1 MKLRAKKKYLF
12 VFYMVLIFSG
22 RLVAQVDTIPLAE
35 VEINSSATPV
45 VFKQVSRSIRVITS
59 SELATAPVSS
69 LDDILRFYGG
79 VDVRERGGLGVQSDL
94 SIRGGGMDQNLLMY
108 NGVGIN
114 DPQTGHHNTNQAI
127 MLFNVDKIEIL
138 EGPGTRWFGPNA
150 FSGGI
155 NLITELPEQNRVG
168 FDVSGGSYGLFFA
181 DLSAAFRMGS
191 WVNTTSVS
199 RHKSDGYIRNTDFSI
214 WQINN
219 ESTYR
224 FADGILRIYLGY
236 LDKGFGANSFY
247 SPKYPDQYEQ
257 IRSSL
262 ASISLEKGTRWPVK
276 ATVSWRRL
284 YDRFELFREDDAWY
298 RKQGDVYV
306 NGVDTAGFPTSS
318 GILPYKGH
326 NYHRTDVVTANVA
339 VGMTTLAGRT
349 QLGMEVRHEG
359 IISNVLGD
367 LMPDTIYASEGDAW
381 YNHRK
386 NRQSLTLFLNQGYE
400 QGRFSF
406 AGGLSAYYNSDF
418 DWHFSH
424 GIDVGYFVFDWLKVY
439 ISENQAFRI
448 PTFTDLYYQGPDQV
462 SNPNLQPETATTY
475 EIGSKAFFN
484 HITLSGAVFHRNSH
498 NLIDWIKEYPEE
510 KWHSMNLTS
519 MKTNGI
525 SGSVQY
531 LAPLS
536 TQDMIR
542 SAGVSYTYLQSNK
555 SSVSYLSLYA
565 LDYLRHNLVVNFSH
579 GLLLKNLSVSWAFNF
594 QQRNGSYV
602 DFNTGVSTAYQPVS
616 RINVK
621 VAYQYRWANFY
632 VMCRNLLNDK
642 AVDYGNIPSSGLWIT
657 VGMKGKLD
665 FSQKK

>member
-1 MKLRAKKKYLF
+1 
-12 VFYMVLIFSG
+12 VLFSG
-22 RLVAQVDTIPLAE
+22 ELVAQVDTIPLAE

-59 SELATAPVSS
+59 SELAAAPVSS

-94 SIRGGGMDQNLLMY
+94 SIRGGGMDQNLLMF
-108 NGVGIN
+108 NGVSIN

-155 NLITELPEQNRVG
+155 NLITELPEQNRLG

-191 WVNTTSVS
+191 WVNSTSVS
-199 RHKSDGYIRNTDFSI
+199 RHKSDGYVRNTDFSI

-219 ESTYR
+219 ESTYK
-224 FADGILRIYLGY
+224 FGDGHLSLYLGY

-247 SPKYPDQYEQ
+247 TPKYPDQYEH

-276 ATVSWRRL
+276 ANLSWRRL
-284 YDRFELFREDDAWY
+284 YDRFELFREDDGWY
-298 RKQGDVYV
+298 KKQGDVYV
-306 NGVDTAGFPTSS
+306 NGADTAGFPTSS
-318 GILPYKGH
+318 GIFPYKGH
-326 NYHRTDVVTANVA
+326 NYHRTDVVTGNVA
-339 VGMTTLAGRT
+339 MGVTTVAGRT
-349 QLGMEVRHEG
+349 QLGLEARFEG

-367 LMPDTIYASEGDAW
+367 LTPDTIYASNGDAW

-386 NRQSLTLFLNQGYE
+386 DRQSLMLFLNHGYE
-400 QGRFSF
+400 QGRFSV
-406 AGGLSAYYNSDF
+406 AGGISAYYNSGF
-418 DWHFSH
+418 DWHFSP
-424 GIDVGYFVFDWLKVY
+424 GLDAGYFLTRWFKVY
-439 ISENQAFRI
+439 GSVNQAFRI

-475 EIGSKAFFN
+475 ELGSKAFFN
-484 HITLSGAVFHRNSH
+484 RITLSAAVFHRDGH
-498 NLIDWIKEYPEE
+498 HLIDWIKETPDE

-525 SGSVQY
+525 TGSVQY
-531 LAPLS
+531 LALLS
-536 TQDMIR
+536 APDIVR
-542 SAGVSYTYLQSNK
+542 SAGVSYTYLQSDK
-555 SSVSYLSLYA
+555 SSASYLSLYA
-565 LDYLRHNLVVNFSH
+565 LDYLRHNLVVTISH
-579 GLLLKNLSVSWAFNF
+579 GLMVKNLSASWAFNF

-602 DFNTGVSTAYQPVS
+602 DYGSGTKTNYRPVN

-621 VAYQYRWANFY
+621 VAYQYRWANIY
-632 VMCRNLLNDK
+632 VLCRNLLNNK
-642 AVDYGNIPSSGLWIT
+642 AVDYGNIPSAGFWISA
-657 VGMKGKLD
+657 GMTGKLD